1 MLDVHPP
8 HHPTHTWRDFFLHI
22 ATIVV
27 GLLIA
32 IGLEQTV
39 EFFHHRH
46 QVAETRAALRT
57 EREQNRLRLAQATIE
72 FRRVD
77 ALLQHNLA
85 VFTSLQHPVSSSAAG
100 PTPLLGWSST
110 ITGFTSAAWQAALH
124 GGGSEF
130 MPQEEV
136 RSYSRLYVYGEEVTQ
151 ASNEFS
157 HALMDAR
164 QFGFRDPNPTHLTPA
179 QLAQQIDLVT
189 AAITKNYRVGVALRN
204 LAFREPDFAP
214 APTTQELLRISHE
227 PDPNLAKKFSD
238 SRMAETKAAEEAAP

>member
-8 HHPTHTWRDFFLHI
+8 HHTPHTWRDFLLHI
-22 ATIVV
+22 ATIVI

-39 EFFHHRH
+39 EYFHHRH
-46 QVAETRAALRT
+46 QVKETRAALRI

-85 VFTSLQHPVSSSAAG
+85 VFTALQRPHAAA

-110 ITGFTSAAWQAALH
+110 ITGFTGAAWQAAQH
-124 GGGSEF
+124 GGGAEF

-136 RSYSRLYVYGEEVTQ
+136 RSYSRLYFYGEDVSQ
-151 ASNEFS
+151 AFTDLR
-157 HALMDAR
+157 HAMMDAR
-164 QFGFRDPNPTHLTPA
+164 QFGFRDPDPTHLTPT
-179 QLAQQIDLVT
+179 QLAQEVDLIS
-189 AAITKNYRVGVALRN
+189 AAITKNYLVGTALRN

-214 APTTQELLRISHE
+214 APTTEELLRISHE
-227 PDPNLAKKFSD
+227 PNPDAAKKFSD
-238 SRMAETKAAEEAAP
+238 SRMAETRAAEEAAP